1 MKCCNCKNDF
11 PETYFYRDKSKSTG
25 HKPRCKKCELLYID
39 KSRRRKY
46 EKEYWSDPARKE
58 EKRKRI
64 KSIREKNLDAF
75 NRTQSQYRKT
85 ERYKILHRKD
95 GSLRRAR
102 ISFDHYIP
110 IAKGGEHIKSNIR
123 TSCMICNRI
132 KAAKLPQVV

>member
-102 ISFDHYIP
+102 IS
-110 IAKGGEHIKSNIR
+110 GVSTENINFKWFKH
-123 TSCMICNRI
+123 CNRN
-132 KAAKLPQVV
+132 PVTFSHSNQF